1 MKNNIPLYLYGTL
14 IIIVGIFLVLLP
26 YTQPEIFTIKLVVG
40 GVLINGAFLAF
51 RTAFK
56 RKRKQV
62 QFAYHEIHGV
72 AMLAYGF
79 AVLLFCDNFEQLIQ
93 MSGLLFFY
101 YTFSEIIFCIWLF
114 DLGQK
119 VYYKILFVR
128 LILGLA
134 IGAGA
139 VGIMYFTPTSS
150 SVKLAGFG
158 VLFMIVGV
166 NILLYVPILKSSN
179 IQQIENGDDA

>member
-1 MKNNIPLYLYGTL
+1 MKNNIALYLYGSL
-14 IIIVGIFLVLLP
+14 IILVGIFLVFFP
-26 YTQPEIFTIKLVVG
+26 YSQPDFFTVKLVVG

-79 AVLLFCDNFEQLIQ
+79 AVLFFCESLEQLIQ
-93 MSGLLFFY
+93 MSSLLFFY
-101 YTFSEIIFCIWLF
+101 YAFSEIIFCVWLF

-128 LILGLA
+128 LLLGLA
-134 IGAGA
+134 IGIGT

-158 VLFMIVGV
+158 FLFMIVGA
-166 NILLYVPILKSSN
+166 NILLYVPILKSEN
-179 IQQIENGDDA
+179 KQQVEH